1 MAFRLRTCVWKLLL
15 PAAGVLVVAAACSGD
30 ESGESG
36 AGPRFLIAH
45 ENRLGE
51 LTLGAREPKRLLQ
64 VASAGYVL
72 DPAVSPDGRSI
83 AFVFE
88 QAAHARADG
97 TLDFGSDLYMAGM
110 DGAKPRP
117 IVEHKDAG
125 EYLESP
131 AWLDEQVVYFGHRG
145 IDQAAGRAFFR
156 VERLNVESGVRAV
169 VLESAA
175 SPALTQDGQSL
186 VHVAI
191 DPETRLQSLLI
202 GNPSGGNVN
211 VLASVAEGF
220 LTFESPAFSPDGSR
234 VAFAATDLNLPP
246 ASTGPSSASHPF
258 AKDIWLINKD
268 GSGLRR
274 IGELAESAPS
284 LTWSSDGGSIY
295 VLGGSGIVRID
306 ATTGVVTPVDPGRRG
321 SDILLLLD

>member
-1 MAFRLRTCVWKLLL
+1 L
-15 PAAGVLVVAAACSGD
+15 PAAGALLVAAACNGD
-30 ESGESG
+30 ESSESR
-36 AGPRFLIAH
+36 AGPRFLIAD

-51 LTLGAREPKRLLQ
+51 LTLGEREPKRLLQ
-64 VASAGYVL
+64 VGSAGYVL
-72 DPAVSPDGRSI
+72 DPAVSPDGRNV
-83 AFVFE
+83 AFVYE
-88 QAAHARADG
+88 QAAHTRADG
-97 TLDFGSDLYMAGM
+97 TLDFGSDLHVAGRE
-110 DGAKPRP
+110 GAKPRP
-117 IVEHKDAG
+117 IVQHTEVG

-131 AWLDEQVVYFGHRG
+131 AWLDDQIVYFGHRG
-145 IDQAAGRAFFR
+145 IDQAVGRAFFR
-156 VERLNVESGVRAV
+156 VERLNIESGARAV
-169 VLESAA
+169 VLENAA

-186 VHVAI
+186 VYVAI

-202 GNPSGGNVN
+202 GNPTGGDVN

-220 LTFESPAFSPDGSR
+220 LTFELPVFSPDGLR

-246 ASTGPSSASHPF
+246 ESTGPSSASHPF
-258 AKDIWLINKD
+258 AKDIWLINRD

-274 IGELAESAPS
+274 IGELAEPAPS

-321 SDILLLLD
+321 SDILLLD

>member
-1 MAFRLRTCVWKLLL
+1 MRLWSRPRVWTPLLL
-15 PAAGVLVVAAACSGD
+15 AAGLFLPTAACGNNGPD
-30 ESGESG
+30 GPDG
-36 AGPRFLIAH
+36 GPRFLIAH
-45 ENRLGE
+45 ENRLGQ
-51 LTLGAREPKRLLQ
+51 LTLGAREPKQLSQ
-64 VASAGYVL
+64 VGSAGYVL
-72 DPAVSPDGRSI
+72 DPAVSPDGRNI
-83 AFVFE
+83 AFVYE
-88 QAAHARADG
+88 QAAHTRADG
-97 TLDFGSDLYMAGM
+97 TLDFGSDLYLAGS

-117 IVEHKDAG
+117 IVEHKDVG

-131 AWLDEQVVYFGHRG
+131 AWLDGQTVYFGHRG

-156 VERLNVESGVRAV
+156 VERLNIASGARAV

-175 SPALTQDGQSL
+175 SPALTRDGHSL
-186 VHVAI
+186 VYVAI

-202 GNPSGGNVN
+202 GNPSGGDTN

-234 VAFAATDLNLPP
+234 VAFAATDLNIPP
-246 ASTGPSSASHPF
+246 ESTGPSGAFHPF
-258 AKDIWLINKD
+258 AKDIWLIDKD

-284 LTWSSDGGSIY
+284 ITWSSDGGSIY

-321 SDILLLLD
+321 SDILLLD